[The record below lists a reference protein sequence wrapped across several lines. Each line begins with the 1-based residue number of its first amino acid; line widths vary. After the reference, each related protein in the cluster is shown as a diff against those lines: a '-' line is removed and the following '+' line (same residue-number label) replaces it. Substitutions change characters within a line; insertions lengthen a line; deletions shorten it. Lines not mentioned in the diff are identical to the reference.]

1 MSHNIASVS
10 QAAFLP
16 QQTGPGISAVQSQ
29 PSFGFEEND
38 AFERRESLTEL
49 KKSTRYSGRKNRQT
63 PLPIGLIIR
72 RILRAIWSPI
82 AGPCLNLGRSA

>member
-29 PSFGFEEND
+29 PSFGFEETD
-38 AFERRESLTEL
+38 AFERKEP
-49 KKSTRYSGRKNRQT
+49 KYKSSKGRQGQSNEHKPTN
-63 PLPIGLIIR
+63 PLYRLVMMIR
-72 RILRAIWSPI
+72 RILQTIWNPI
-82 AGPCLNLGRSA
+82 AKALLS

>member
-38 AFERRESLTEL
+38 AFERKGAHQAEL
-49 KKSTRYSGRKNRQT
+49 KRATRSVR
-63 PLPIGLIIR
+63 
-72 RILRAIWSPI
+72 
-82 AGPCLNLGRSA
+82 

>member
-38 AFERRESLTEL
+38 AFERRESPQQN
-49 KKSTRYSGRKNRQT
+49 SRSRHVHSGRKNRQT
-63 PLPIGLIIR
+63 PSTN
-72 RILRAIWSPI
+72 WF
-82 AGPCLNLGRSA
+82 

>member
-38 AFERRESLTEL
+38 AFERKEATHRGS
-49 KKSTRYSGRKNRQT
+49 KSRHAQSDQRK
-63 PLPIGLIIR
+63 PLNPLYRLVMIIR
-72 RILRAIWSPI
+72 RILRTIWNPI
-82 AGPCLNLGRSA
+82 LKGLLS

>member
-38 AFERRESLTEL
+38 ASSARSPLSRAQESDTFSPIDKRRQILYQL
-49 KKSTRYSGRKNRQT
+49 VM
-63 PLPIGLIIR
+63 IIR

-82 AGPCLNLGRSA
+82 AKALLS

>member
-29 PSFGFEEND
+29 PSLALKKTMLSSAG
-38 AFERRESLTEL
+38 AHVQEL
-49 KKSTRYSGRKNRQT
+49 KEVDVHSGRKKPTN
-63 PLPIGLIIR
+63 PLYQLV
-72 RILRAIWSPI
+72 
-82 AGPCLNLGRSA
+82 

>member
-38 AFERRESLTEL
+38 AFERKEPTQQSSRERHVQSD
-49 KKSTRYSGRKNRQT
+49 RQT
-63 PLPIGLIIR
+63 PTNPLYQLVMIIR

-82 AGPCLNLGRSA
+82 AKALLS

>member
-38 AFERRESLTEL
+38 AFERRSPPAEL
-49 KKSTRYSGRKNRQT
+49 KKSTRS
-63 PLPIGLIIR
+63 
-72 RILRAIWSPI
+72 LR
-82 AGPCLNLGRSA
+82 

>member
-29 PSFGFEEND
+29 PSFGFEETD
-38 AFERRESLTEL
+38 AFERKEPAHKSSKRREGQSNKHKPT
-49 KKSTRYSGRKNRQT
+49 N
-63 PLPIGLIIR
+63 PLYQLVMMIR
-72 RILRAIWSPI
+72 RILQTIWNPI
-82 AGPCLNLGRSA
+82 AKALLS

>member
-29 PSFGFEEND
+29 PSFGFEETD
-38 AFERRESLTEL
+38 AFERKEPTYKKPKEREGQSNAHKPT
-49 KKSTRYSGRKNRQT
+49 N
-63 PLPIGLIIR
+63 PLYQLVMMIR
-72 RILRAIWSPI
+72 RIFQTLWNPI
-82 AGPCLNLGRSA
+82 AKALLS

>member
-29 PSFGFEEND
+29 PSFGFEEDD
-38 AFERRESLTEL
+38 AFERKEPT
-49 KKSTRYSGRKNRQT
+49 
-63 PLPIGLIIR
+63 
-72 RILRAIWSPI
+72 
-82 AGPCLNLGRSA
+82 

>member
-38 AFERRESLTEL
+38 AFERREPPSRTQE
-49 KKSTRYSGRKNRQT
+49 STRS
-63 PLPIGLIIR
+63 
-72 RILRAIWSPI
+72 LR
-82 AGPCLNLGRSA
+82 

>member
-10 QAAFLP
+10 QAAYLP

-38 AFERRESLTEL
+38 AFERRESPQQN
-49 KKSTRYSGRKNRQT
+49 SRSRHVHSGRKKPTN
-63 PLPIGLIIR
+63 PLYQLVLIIR

-82 AGPCLNLGRSA
+82 AKALLS

>member
-29 PSFGFEEND
+29 PSSGFEETD
-38 AFERRESLTEL
+38 AFERKEPTY
-49 KKSTRYSGRKNRQT
+49 KNSTGRQGQSNAHKPTN
-63 PLPIGLIIR
+63 PLYRLVMIIR
-72 RILRAIWSPI
+72 RILQSLWNPI
-82 AGPCLNLGRSA
+82 AKALLS

>member
-10 QAAFLP
+10 QAAYLP

-38 AFERRESLTEL
+38 AFERREPTKQSL
-49 KKSTRYSGRKNRQT
+49 RDRHVQSGRQKPTN
-63 PLPIGLIIR
+63 PLYQLVMVIR
-72 RILRAIWSPI
+72 RILRAIWNPI
-82 AGPCLNLGRSA
+82 AKALLS

>member
-38 AFERRESLTEL
+38 AFERKEPI
-49 KKSTRYSGRKNRQT
+49 RKRSKRPRGQSNKDKPT
-63 PLPIGLIIR
+63 NPLYRLVMMIR
-72 RILRAIWSPI
+72 RILQTIWNPI
-82 AGPCLNLGRSA
+82 AKALLS